1 MTFLFNI
8 QSSICETQAALIP
21 RASDPP
27 GRNGEQEDEEDS
39 SEGSEEEED
48 EDTEARAEEQ
58 EHPDWPTR
66 NMIVSFLDSFK
77 YLTG

>member
-1 MTFLFNI
+1 M
-8 QSSICETQAALIP
+8 IP

-27 GRNGEQEDEEDS
+27 GRSGDQEEDEEDDS
-39 SEGSEEEED
+39 SEGSKEEEED
-48 EDTEARAEEQ
+48 GDTEARAEE

>member
-1 MTFLFNI
+1 M
-8 QSSICETQAALIP
+8 IP

-27 GRNGEQEDEEDS
+27 GRNGEKEEDEEEDS

-48 EDTEARAEEQ
+48 EDTGARAEE